1 MGDRLRQRDR
11 GDPAGRLRGRIDR
24 TGVRGAGRAARRSP
38 RPRPGG
44 WETAAT
50 GAVCAGDGERAVAR
64 LEHALGAARGRG
76 VERSEARL
84 QGAIARILAGLGRH
98 DAAAARIATAAQV
111 ACDLDDAAR
120 AEVDRDRAQVALAA
134 GRLDEAER
142 LLASALDGP
151 LMRGRPGA
159 RLAHVEAL
167 VGLGRTEEARLALRM
182 ATAEPIEPDD
192 LPATLV
198 PRIAAQQ
205 AAIAAAEGD
214 CEHARRR
221 LEEAES
227 AWTRLIDA
235 SPAGPV
241 AAGIGLDSGI
251 AVVDLVR
258 ERDGVRDLLARGLAC
273 R

>member
-1 MGDRLRQRDR
+1 MN
-11 GDPAGRLRGRIDR
+11 
-24 TGVRGAGRAARRSP
+24 
-38 RPRPGG
+38 
-44 WETAAT
+44 
-50 GAVCAGDGERAVAR
+50 
-64 LEHALGAARGRG
+64 
-76 VERSEARL
+76 
-84 QGAIARILAGLGRH
+84 
-98 DAAAARIATAAQV
+98 
-111 ACDLDDAAR
+111 
-120 AEVDRDRAQVALAA
+120 AELDRDRALVALAA

-142 LLASALDGP
+142 LLASALDGA
-151 LMRGRPGA
+151 LARGRAGA

-167 VGLGRTEEARLALRM
+167 VGLGRTEEAKRTLRM

-198 PRIAAQQ
+198 PRLAAQQ

-214 CEHARRR
+214 HEQARRR

-258 ERDGVRDLLARGLAC
+258 ERDSVRALLAKGSAC
-273 R
+273 Q